1 MFQKTNT
8 YIRVL
13 NGVTGSLR
21 LSEHRFL
28 GVSGGVDEGVEFVI
42 ITSGT
47 DVLNNVCSS
56 PLMGDKLGEVVQ
68 VVVEL
73 QD

>member
-1 MFQKTNT
+1 
-8 YIRVL
+8 
-13 NGVTGSLR
+13 
-21 LSEHRFL
+21 
-28 GVSGGVDEGVEFVI
+28 VSGGVDEGVEFVI

-73 QD
+73 QDWFIGLFSPLRSEKRKIIPTIM